1 MSLEAP
7 RARYQQV
14 ADELRAAIKS
24 GTYAAGAPLPS
35 QPELARRYGL
45 NQTSIN
51 RAIAVLRA
59 EGLVRVEHGRGAFVQ
74 EVPAVKRVRRIG
86 SDYDG
91 STGEKIYED
100 ELRRAGLS
108 PRAEPVTVDVVIPP
122 AEIAVALRLSDT
134 DHALMRRRRM
144 YADDAPME
152 IATSYIPM
160 SAAGG
165 PDIAFPDTGPAGMYV
180 RLAERGFG
188 PVRFTEDIEVR
199 AATTDEARFLRIG
212 AGQPVFEL
220 SRTAFDSRDR
230 PVEASA
236 NVLAAL
242 QWRLRYQWRRERE

>member
-14 ADELRAAIKS
+14 ADELRAGIKD
-24 GTYAAGAPLPS
+24 GTYAAGSPLPS

-74 EVPAVKRVRRIG
+74 EVPAVKHVRRIG
-86 SDYDG
+86 TDDDG
-91 STGEKIYED
+91 SPGERTYED
-100 ELRRAGLS
+100 EIRRAGVS
-108 PRAEPVTVDVVIPP
+108 PRAEPATVDVVIPP
-122 AEIAVALRLSDT
+122 AEIAVALRLGGT
-134 DHALMRRRRM
+134 DHALMRRRRV
-144 YADDAPME
+144 YADDAPTE

-160 SAAGG
+160 SAAGS
-165 PDIAFPDTGPAGMYV
+165 PDIAFPDTGPSGMYV
-180 RLAERGFG
+180 RLAERGFE

-212 AGQPVFEL
+212 DGHPVFEL
-220 SRTAFDSRDR
+220 LRTAFDTRDR

-242 QWRLRYQWRRERE
+242 QWRLTCGWRRERE